1 MVLLA
6 VVVTLSGGC
15 SMFGKKPDPTKSWSP
30 QRLYRAAKEKLD
42 DGDYEVAIGYYEKL
56 DTRYPFGT
64 LAEQAQL
71 DIAYAYYKFDEP
83 ASAVAA
89 ADRFIK
95 LHPRHPN
102 VDYAY
107 YLKGLAHFNQG
118 KAFLD
123 RLVRLDQSDRDTGAA
138 SDAFENFAELT
149 RRFPQSRYAPD
160 ARQRMLYLKNTLAAH
175 EVHVAEYYM
184 RRQAYVAA
192 ANRTRYVI
200 ENYPSTPVVPKA
212 LAIQVMAYRLMGL
225 DKLAADS
232 LRVLQLNYPKMPELE
247 KLRKPAAQ

>member
-1 MVLLA
+1 
-6 VVVTLSGGC
+6 
-15 SMFGKKPDPTKSWSP
+15 MFGKKADPTKTWSA

-42 DGDYEVAIGYYEKL
+42 DGDYETAIGYYEKL

-64 LAEQAQL
+64 LAEQGQL

-102 VDYAY
+102 VDYAF

-118 KAFLD
+118 KAFID
-123 RLVRLDQSDRDTGAA
+123 RLVRLDQSQRDTGAA
-138 SDAFENFAELT
+138 GESFDDFAQLT
-149 RRFPQSRYAPD
+149 KRFPESRYAPD
-160 ARQRMLYLKNTLAAH
+160 ARQRMLYLKNTLANH

-184 RRQAYVAA
+184 KRRAYVAA

-200 ENYPSTPVVPKA
+200 ENYPSTPAVPAA
-212 LAIQVMAYRLMGL
+212 LSIQVKAYRLMGL

-232 LRVLQLNYPKMPELE
+232 LRVLRLNYTEAPGIE
-247 KLRKPAAQ
+247 KLQKAAAE